1 MTNFKVELLLPEGI
15 AVACLN
21 AVKKQAKEEISRNL
35 FFAYDENKMTD
46 VEKMVS
52 YLSVVKQ
59 SEDLISQINE
69 ALSSE
74 KSEVTTE
81 EVKDATE

>member
-15 AVACLN
+15 AVACLESIRR
-21 AVKKQAKEEISRNL
+21 KAKEEISRNL
-35 FFAYDENKMTD
+35 FFPNEESGTTD

-59 SEDLISQINE
+59 SEDLISQIKE
-69 ALSSE
+69 ALTSE
-74 KSEVTTE
+74 KSEVVTE
-81 EVKDATE
+81 EVKDAAE